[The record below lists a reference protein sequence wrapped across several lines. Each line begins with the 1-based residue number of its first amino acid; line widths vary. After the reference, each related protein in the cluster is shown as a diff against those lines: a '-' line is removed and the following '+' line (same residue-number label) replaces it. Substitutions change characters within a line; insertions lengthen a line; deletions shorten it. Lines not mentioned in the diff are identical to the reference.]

1 MEDHGA
7 DGEQVGPLVGD
18 RSEQDLGRR
27 EERRSSLGLR
37 ASAHGE
43 TKVEQV
49 QLAGFVQDQIAWLEI
64 EVQDSA

>member
-1 MEDHGA
+1 MTFAMLSRLSGIKA
-7 DGEQVGPLVGD
+7 WRTMAPM
-18 RSEQDLGRR
+18 
-27 EERRSSLGLR
+27 GLR